1 MGHHNISASY
11 RPRYRPSRDLYKDSM
26 LISPPPRKL
35 TGLCQQTTSD
45 PDSMTPSKLAG
56 LCQQTT
62 SNPDRMTN
70 NVSRLSKQ
78 TSIKISKWE
87 K

>member
-1 MGHHNISASY
+1 MGHQYISRSY
-11 RPRYRPSRDLYKDSM
+11 RPCYRPSRELYKDSM
-26 LISPPPRKL
+26 LISPPLRKL

-45 PDSMTPSKLAG
+45 PDSMTPRKLTG

-70 NVSRLSKQ
+70 VSCLSNQ
-78 TSIKISKWE
+78 ISIKTSKW
-87 K
+87 

>member
-1 MGHHNISASY
+1 MGHQYISASY

-35 TGLCQQTTSD
+35 IGLCQQTTSD
-45 PDSMTPSKLAG
+45 PDSTTPSKLTE

-70 NVSRLSKQ
+70 VSCLSEQ
-78 TSIKISKWE
+78 TSTKISKW
-87 K
+87 